1 MTITSADL
9 VERWG
14 VNNNDVNRWVSA
26 GILHPVEGGGQ
37 GNPFVFAPIDSYVV
51 QALMAWRRATTGGG
65 VSNIIARQLRSQ
77 LRDMPGESTSTLT
90 VTVELAPGVTVVL
103 ELER

>member
-1 MTITSADL
+1 MTIKAADL
-9 VERWG
+9 LDRWG

-26 GILHPVEGGGQ
+26 GILHPLEGGGQ
-37 GNPFVFAPIDSYVV
+37 GNPFVFDPIDSYVV

-65 VSNIIARQLRSQ
+65 VSNIIARQVRDQ
-77 LRDMPGESTSTLT
+77 LAHQPTEPTAT
-90 VTVELAPGVTVVL
+90 VTVTVDLAPGVTVVL